1 MLYSGYT
8 NRRNKL
14 SQIWVSLM
22 ALTVGSISWM
32 LFGYT
37 LTYGEGSSFIGDF
50 SHVGHKDV
58 LEEAV
63 GTLPALLYSMF
74 QLVFSVATV
83 AIFLGGSAERARLT
97 ALIPITFIWPLIVYR

>member
-1 MLYSGYT
+1 
-8 NRRNKL
+8 
-14 SQIWVSLM
+14 
-22 ALTVGSISWM
+22 M

-50 SHVGHKDV
+50 SHIGHKDV